1 MCGGGLFV
9 FAKGGFCFFGQNSRG
24 PASIRVLPTRAMAFL
39 RSVALCAAVASSA
52 AFAPAGGCCHW
63 HAAAPRVPRAANGPA
78 FPLSLAQLAGV
89 HSTVKPTARTAARG
103 TRMWAP
109 QAVAD
114 RRKLQRVIASA
125 AAPAPC
131 MRLPR
136 AGGRGDAH
144 SCFRCARDLRR
155 GLGGY
160 GSGSCVRARYQDR
173 PEGVAALQR
182 SGVWR
187 DSTS

>member
-1 MCGGGLFV
+1 VCGGGLFV
-9 FAKGGFCFFGQNSRG
+9 FATGAFVFKGQSSRG

-103 TRMWAP
+103 QGCGLHRQWRTGESCNVLSH
-109 QAVAD
+109 Q
-114 RRKLQRVIASA
+114 QRPLHRACGCRVREGGVMRIAA
-125 AAPAPC
+125 
-131 MRLPR
+131 LDV
-136 AGGRGDAH
+136 G
-144 SCFRCARDLRR
+144 DLRR
-155 GLGGY
+155 GLGGH

-173 PEGVAALQR
+173 PEGVVALQR

-187 DSTS
+187 DSAS